1 MQGESFDGC
10 PSIDQLLKRREFKR
24 MAVGGKYIIS
34 KPSFDERLDGSTA
47 PKNLNKISKLP
58 ASFALKEWS
67 EAGRIFLFSSYLSL
81 NFMPFQLKW
90 HLNFM
95 SFQID
100 QYLNFMPF

>member
-1 MQGESFDGC
+1 
-10 PSIDQLLKRREFKR
+10 

-34 KPSFDERLDGSTA
+34 KPSFDEWLDGSTA

-67 EAGRIFLFSSYLSL
+67 EAGDFSFSSYLSL

-100 QYLNFMPF
+100 QYLNFMHTMSRDNRRR